1 MSSSLLVLAAET
13 GRHSELGMP
22 PIGYAIVAFAILLS
36 LLLGAFAL
44 RSLGTRHR
52 KR

>member
-13 GRHSELGMP
+13 GGQNAGVP

-36 LLLGAFAL
+36 LLLGTFAL
-44 RSLGTRHR
+44 RSIGTRHR
-52 KR
+52 DR